1 MNKFQTEFLD
11 VLIDDYKINGIDTDF
26 DSYALKLNTYEW
38 DDIISVMQSTFEG
51 DLNHIIQ
58 FSIKRLATKYQET
71 GNHLLLDEYRQLAM
85 DSLLAYLDTLE
96 VEQYE

>member
-1 MNKFQTEFLD
+1 MNKFQNEFLN
-11 VLIDDYKINGIDTDF
+11 VLIDDYKTNGIDTDF

-38 DDIISVMQSTFEG
+38 SDVVSVMQSTFEG

-58 FSIKRLATKYQET
+58 FSIKRLAMNYQET
-71 GNHLLLDEYRQLAM
+71 GNHLLLEEYRQIAI
-85 DSLLAYLDTLE
+85 DTLLAYLDTLE

>member
-11 VLIDDYKINGIDTDF
+11 VLIDDYKINDIDTDF

-38 DDIISVMQSTFEG
+38 KDIISVMQSTFEG
-51 DLNHIIQ
+51 DLSHIIQ
-58 FSIKRLATKYQET
+58 FSIKRLAMKYQET
-71 GNHLLLDEYRQLAM
+71 NDPLLLDEYRQLAM